1 LTWQIERSRFG
12 AGSSFFE
19 PWNDRWHITAI
30 RDVRGDLVKELGDES
45 GFATGWNIG
54 PGRRFMKSFALNVCL
69 MAFCA
74 AAQGATTY
82 YASPTGN
89 DNNNGTSTNSPFKTL
104 GHAAGHLAAGD
115 TLYMRGG
122 IYPSAGYIGVSCNGT
137 PTARIK
143 ILPYPGDPIPVIDW
157 SYYSTADYLWL
168 SGSNVDLCGLEIRN
182 SGKNG
187 LDFVGR
193 YSTVSQCKIHNNMG
207 SGVYFWSRYQT
218 FQGNTV
224 YSNCLVNYPHTTVDT
239 WPAAVSMGNYQLTG
253 NIIRGNT
260 VYNNWGEG
268 INLWWGP
275 TNNIVEDNVSYDNF
289 AANYYLDG
297 SSGTLFQRNISYLT
311 AGHALLTNH
320 SGLFTTGNEVSTNVA
335 NNNTI
340 INNLFFQTSTAVGK
354 AIQIFPWSTT
364 KMTNLVFANNT
375 IVNVRLE
382 GPTAARIGTGNLFV
396 NNIFGNSGNNVPA
409 TGITWSNNLWSG
421 TRPANAVGIGD
432 IVGQDPRVAKTG
444 LTGPGQLTAN
454 YFKLLS
460 NSPAINAGSS
470 VAQRTADYFGL
481 GFVGTPDMGAMEYGA
496 GITLAISNTAS
507 GPQLRVA
514 GWGGTNI
521 PAIYASTNLV
531 AWTSIYTSAPA
542 ASPIQYLD
550 STATN
555 APTRVYRA
563 SIRP

>member
-1 LTWQIERSRFG
+1 
-12 AGSSFFE
+12 
-19 PWNDRWHITAI
+19 
-30 RDVRGDLVKELGDES
+30 
-45 GFATGWNIG
+45 
-54 PGRRFMKSFALNVCL
+54 MKSFALNVCL

-74 AAQGATTY
+74 AAHGATTY

-89 DNNNGTSTNSPFKTL
+89 DNNAGTTTNSPFKTL

-122 IYPSAGYIGVSCNGT
+122 TYPSAGYIGVGCNGT

-157 SYYSTADYLWL
+157 SFYSTSDYIWL

-182 SGKNG
+182 SGKDG
-187 LDFVGR
+187 VDMVGR
-193 YSTVSQCKIHNNMG
+193 YTTVSQCRIHNNK
-207 SGVYFWSRYQT
+207 SAAVYFWSRYQT
-218 FQGNTV
+218 FQNNIV
-224 YSNCLVNYPHTTVDT
+224 YSNCLVNYPHGAVDT
-239 WPAAVSMGNYQLTG
+239 WPAAVSLGGQSGLTG

-268 INLWWGP
+268 INCWWGS
-275 TNNIVEDNVSYDNF
+275 TNIIVEDNVSYDNF

-311 AGHALLTNH
+311 AGNALLTNH

-340 INNLFFQTSTAVGK
+340 INNLFFQTSSSVGK

-364 KMTNLVFANNT
+364 KMTDVTFANNT
-375 IVNVRLE
+375 IINVPLY
-382 GPTAARIGTGNLFV
+382 GPAASLIGTGNVFA
-396 NNIFGNSGNNVPA
+396 NNIFSSGNSVPGA
-409 TGITWSNNLWSG
+409 GIIWSNNLWSG
-421 TRPANAVGIGD
+421 TRPANAVGTGD
-432 IVGQDPRVAKTG
+432 IVGQNPRVAATG
-444 LTGPGQLTAN
+444 PTGPGQLTAD

-460 NSPAINAGSS
+460 NSPAIDAG
-470 VAQRTADYFGL
+470 VAISQRTADYFGL
-481 GFVGTPDMGAMEYGA
+481 AFVGASDLGAIEYGA
-496 GITLAISNTAS
+496 GITLAISNTAD
-507 GPQLRVA
+507 GAQLRVA
-514 GWGGTNI
+514 GWGGTNT

-531 AWTSIYTSAPA
+531 AWTPICTSAPA

-550 STATN
+550 SAATN
-555 APTRVYRA
+555 FPTRVYRA
-563 SIRP
+563 SLRP